1 MCALGPLG
9 AVGGGVSSLFG
20 GASFLPYLAS
30 GALGVGGGG
39 GGCRRSAFGKEG
51 ACVGSPDGSLTDR
64 WTGDVDHI
72 DIWGLDEIAD
82 GGVGAGVCH
91 SRAGGAEG
99 GIAARSSLRNAAGPV
114 GICEGALGGL
124 PTDWLSLKP
133 GTGGGSS
140 ARGALGASGGGFGP
154 EGATDGCV
162 VGIEDAC
169 ALGPVGANFGTGDGA
184 L

>member
-72 DIWGLDEIAD
+72 DIWGLDEITD

-140 ARGALGASGGGFGP
+140 ARGALGASGGGFGA
-154 EGATDGCV
+154 EGATDG
-162 VGIEDAC
+162 
-169 ALGPVGANFGTGDGA
+169 
-184 L
+184 